1 MRYEHEFEERNFDR
15 HRRDALASERLS
27 SSASIV
33 DIFSF
38 CGNTG
43 VYEFV
48 SGGDINDA
56 IWPLEDEKGNV
67 TMSSNALSKMERLD
81 IGKFGLNYLLL
92 SPFCDNFPQFLL
104 VVIVYFCSSSSSNR
118 HHRHA

>member
-1 MRYEHEFEERNFDR
+1 MALKTMRYEHEFEERNFDR

-27 SSASIV
+27 SSASVI

-43 VYEFV
+43 VYEFI

-56 IWPLEDEKGNV
+56 IWPLEDSHSNSTV
-67 TMSSNALSKMERLD
+67 SSTTLTKMQRLD
-81 IGKFGLNYLLL
+81 IGKFCLINIFIRRY
-92 SPFCDNFPQFLL
+92 
-104 VVIVYFCSSSSSNR
+104 
-118 HHRHA
+118 